1 MHLYDTK
8 GVHTSGREDQRY
20 TGNVTRV
27 YIQMQKE
34 HTESK
39 GGCNTSLKIHLKIIS
54 KPRTIFPENSD
65 ILQNILL
72 TAKMQLYVIHSL
84 KRK

>member
-1 MHLYDTK
+1 MHIYHTNR
-8 GVHTSGREDQRY
+8 VHISGRKDQRY

-27 YIQMQKE
+27 YIQTQKE

-54 KPRTIFPENSD
+54 KPRTIFPKNSD
-65 ILQNILL
+65 VLQNILL
-72 TAKMQLYVIHSL
+72 TVKMQLYVIHSL